1 MDVDKYNRTVS
12 LLCPTCGH
20 DQFPHNIESSSNQLV
35 TCARCGLQLTREE
48 LIERNQE
55 NIHFNV
61 KEIEKQFVGDLKT
74 ELIKAFCGS
83 KFIKVR

>member
-1 MDVDKYNRTVS
+1 MDADKYNRTVS

-20 DQFPHNIESSSNQLV
+20 DQFSHEGESSSNQVV

-55 NIHFNV
+55 NIHLNV
-61 KEIEKQFVGDLKT
+61 KDIEKQVVGDLKA
-74 ELIKAFCGS
+74 ELTKAFRGS
-83 KFIKVR
+83 KFLKVK